1 MSRGIRYPAFL
12 YVWSVH
18 IERLFRIWVYDG
30 ETPMSQMGYNLAEKN
45 MSEQTAQC
53 KWCGRYFSLS
63 ILAQFGGYCSPACF
77 QAGMQRQR

>member
-1 MSRGIRYPAFL
+1 
-12 YVWSVH
+12 
-18 IERLFRIWVYDG
+18 
-30 ETPMSQMGYNLAEKN
+30 MSQMGYNLAEKN